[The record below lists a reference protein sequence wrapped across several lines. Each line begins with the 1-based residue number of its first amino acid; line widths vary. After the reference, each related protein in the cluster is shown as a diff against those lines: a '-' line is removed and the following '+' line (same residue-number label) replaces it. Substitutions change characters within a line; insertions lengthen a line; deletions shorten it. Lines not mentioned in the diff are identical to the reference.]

1 MYYCAVEGTR
11 NKTDLITCHTRKVF
25 MDFTNNEIKIEKL
38 LSVLSSN
45 YEAIYFI
52 DFDNDVI
59 EPYRQSEKI
68 KKLLGAHFEERPTYT
83 SAFNIYI
90 NTLLDEQERDNIK
103 KIADK
108 DYIISKLRDRPV
120 FSYDYKY
127 EYNGKTSYYRF
138 KISKVDEGEEVHQ
151 AVAGF
156 ADITFEFEGINSL
169 REKAA
174 MISVLEKD
182 ELTGLY
188 NKEFFFK
195 KADKFMA
202 EHPEENLI
210 IWTSDIL
217 GLKIINEKY
226 GEEMGD
232 TVLKLVAD
240 GCVSTEGYILGGR
253 IEGDK
258 ICVLSYDNGYELAEL
273 ERKYDNGANVT
284 FPIPNVIV
292 NHGLYHV
299 GHNNHTSAQGMYDRA
314 MIALNSIKDNYGKN
328 IAEYDDNIR
337 KELLLNRLIM
347 ENAEAGLEKDE
358 FHIYFQKKHDAMSG
372 EVVGAEALVRWIH
385 PELGFLSPGIF
396 IPLFEKNGFITK
408 MDFYVWEKVCQAIK
422 RWTDLGIKVV
432 PVSINVSR
440 RDFDDVGL
448 AHKIIQLVDKYGIDH
463 DLIHIEVTESAY
475 SDDPKIIIDTVRIL
489 HEAGFE
495 VELDDF
501 GTGYSSML
509 ALGSMDLDVM
519 KIDMSLV
526 QGEELNSE
534 KSLLKFSL
542 QLAQMMQLKTVA
554 EGVETEE
561 QATRIRDLG
570 GNVIQGYLFSKPMCE
585 SDFEQGLAMG

>member
-1 MYYCAVEGTR
+1 MDNT
-11 NKTDLITCHTRKVF
+11 NKE
-25 MDFTNNEIKIEKL
+25 MKIESL

-45 YEAIYFI
+45 YEAIYFV
-52 DFDNDVI
+52 DFDNDLI

-68 KKLLGAHFEERPTYT
+68 TMAIGSFIAKQPTFNAAFGAYVD
-83 SAFNIYI
+83 
-90 NTLLDEQERDNIK
+90 TLLDGEEREK
-103 KIADK
+103 MRKIADK
-108 DYIISKLRDRPV
+108 DYIMEKLRERSV

-127 EYNGKTSYYRF
+127 EYNGKVVYYRF
-138 KISKVDEGEEVHQ
+138 KISKVDEGDEVHQ

-156 ADITFEFEGINSL
+156 ADITYEIESMNSL

-174 MISVLEKD
+174 MISALEID

-195 KADKFMA
+195 KADKYILD
-202 EHPEENLI
+202 HPDEELL
-210 IWTSDIL
+210 IWTSDIQ

-232 TVLKLVAD
+232 TILKMVA
-240 GCVSTEGYILGGR
+240 EGIKATRHYILGGR

-258 ICVLSYDNGYELAEL
+258 ICTLSFNENFSVDDANNSLENGTNAM
-273 ERKYDNGANVT
+273 
-284 FPIPNVIV
+284 FPIPNVV
-292 NHGLYHV
+292 VKHGVYHV
-299 GHNNHTSAQGMYDRA
+299 VHNNSTSAQGMYDRA
-314 MIALNSIKDNYGKN
+314 MIALNSIKDNYRKN
-328 IAEYDDNIR
+328 YAEYDDDIR

-347 ENAEAGLEKDE
+347 ENAEIGLEKEE
-358 FHIYFQKKHDAMSG
+358 FHIYFQKKHDAMTG

-422 RWTDLGIKVV
+422 RWTDNGIKAV

-440 RDFDDVGL
+440 RDFDDVEL
-448 AHKIIQLVDKYGIDH
+448 PYKIIGLVDKYGIDH
-463 DLIHIEVTESAY
+463 KLIHIEVTESAY
-475 SDDPKIIIDTVRIL
+475 SDDPKVIIDAVKIL
-489 HEAGFE
+489 HDAGFV

-501 GTGYSSML
+501 GTGYSSMK

-526 QGEELNSE
+526 QGEEINSE

-561 QATRIRDLG
+561 QAARIRDLG
-570 GNVIQGYLFSKPMCE
+570 GNVIQGYLFSKPMSE
-585 SDFEQGLAMG
+585 SDFEQGLVYC